1 MNDKFSKSEIMIMDS
16 IIYSPPDTKPAL
28 QRRLTL
34 PLLILYGLG
43 VTVGA
48 GIYVLVG
55 ATAAKAGFYAPIS
68 FLLAAFVVAF
78 TGFTYAELSTR
89 FPVSAGE
96 VAYVRNGFN
105 SNTIALIVGL
115 MVVTSGVVSS
125 ATISIGAA
133 EYLSHF
139 ITISPQ
145 ILIVSIILILGL
157 VAVWGIL
164 QSVMLAAVF
173 TLIEVS
179 GLIFVIY
186 YGFSIKPDLLNEI
199 GTLIPPLEMGAWG
212 GIVSAGLLAFFAFV
226 GFEDIANV
234 AEEVKQPHKNMPK
247 AIIFTLL
254 IATALYLA
262 VVSVVILVVP
272 MSDLTTSA
280 SPLALIFA
288 NASPTIKGAFTLI
301 AIIAT
306 VNGVLIQMIM
316 ASRVLYGMASKGNLP
331 KVLAYIHP
339 KTHTPLIATALVVGI
354 ILVLALFLPMAQ
366 LAEMTSQV
374 VLLVF
379 MLVNLAL
386 IFIKLAKKPSE
397 LNYYKVPIIVPVIGF
412 ITSAILAFTGLM

>member
-1 MNDKFSKSEIMIMDS
+1 MDS

>member
-1 MNDKFSKSEIMIMDS
+1 MGDIAPTRQKEN
-16 IIYSPPDTKPAL
+16 KPAL

-34 PLLILYGLG
+34 PLLTLYGLG

-96 VAYVRNGFN
+96 VAYVKNGFN

-133 EYLSHF
+133 EYISHF
-139 ITISPQ
+139 IKLSPQ
-145 ILIVSIILILGL
+145 ILIISIILILGL

-164 QSVMLAAVF
+164 ESVMLAAVF
-173 TLIEVS
+173 TLIEIS

-186 YGFSIKPDLLNEI
+186 YGFTIKPDLLNEI

-212 GIVSAGLLAFFAFV
+212 GIVSASLLAFFAFV

-272 MSDLTTSA
+272 MSDLSTSA
-280 SPLALIFA
+280 APLALIFA
-288 NASPTIKGAFTLI
+288 NASDSTKGAFTLI

-331 KVLAYIHP
+331 AALAYINP
-339 KTHTPLIATALVVGI
+339 KTHTPLIATAIVVGI
-354 ILVLALFLPMAQ
+354 ILVLALFLPIAQ
-366 LAEMTSQV
+366 LAQMTSQV
-374 VLLVF
+374 VLVVF

-386 IFIKLAKKPSE
+386 IFIKIAKKSSE
-397 LNYYKVPIIVPVIGF
+397 LDYYKVPIFVPIIGF